1 MRDLLRLPAL
11 LLFFVVLLLLLLT
24 GIDLLAT
31 WGTGL
36 SAGREE
42 ALFLAGARFLPA
54 LRDSL
59 PVSVLLALVLL
70 LFRTTL
76 RPGSRLLSFVVPLAV
91 SFVVLAFGY
100 QGLDGLQSRLESQ
113 RVEMAAAGYSP
124 ERYLAE
130 QRFNE
135 AGEQVLYVSELE
147 EGALRGIVFYDP
159 KARPPKLRYFPRGVV
174 EVMES
179 GVRVG
184 FGGTTR
190 ELAVEAVYAPLF
202 EHDPLV
208 RPLLEDISFL
218 NGELARLFRESRPAF
233 FLISFAL
240 VFAFYAAGVFFR
252 VSRWPLLNV
261 AIAFLVLRGYL
272 YLVRLVGGDMVEQL
286 GKVFGNPTTL
296 SYLPALILLI
306 LGVLFMFVEML
317 FVPRDRRRREHA

>member
-11 LLFFVVLLLLLLT
+11 LLFFLVLLLLLLT

-31 WGTGL
+31 WGSGL
-36 SAGREE
+36 SAGRDE
-42 ALFLAGARFLPA
+42 ALFSAGARLLPA

-76 RPGSRLLSFVVPLAV
+76 RPGKRLLSFVLPLAV
-91 SFVVLAFGY
+91 SFVALAFGY
-100 QGLDGLQSRLESQ
+100 QALEGLESRVESQ
-113 RVEMAAAGYSP
+113 RAEAAARGYSP
-124 ERYLAE
+124 GRYLAE

-135 AGEQVLYVSELE
+135 AGEQVLYIAELD
-147 EGALRGIVFYDP
+147 GGDLQGIVLYDP
-159 KARPPKLRYFPRGVV
+159 KAGPPKLRYFARGSV
-174 EVMES
+174 EVMDP
-179 GVRVG
+179 GVRVA

-202 EHDPLV
+202 EQDPLV
-208 RPLLEDISFL
+208 RPLLEDVAFL
-218 NGELARLFRESRPAF
+218 NGQLALLFRESRPGF

-240 VFAFYAAGVFFR
+240 VFAFYAAGMFFR

-296 SYLPALILLI
+296 RYLPALILLI
-306 LGVLFMFVEML
+306 LGILFFFVEVL